1 MGLVLVEDVEIFAYH
16 GHFKEEQL
24 VGRNFVVNLMVD
36 TDFSK
41 AVETDE
47 LTGTVDYSALCRI
60 IHEQMAIP
68 SKLLEHVGGR
78 IMNCIKTEFGST
90 VHFAELKIA
99 KINTPLPG
107 KIGAVSIVMREEFN
121 N

>member
-1 MGLVLVEDVEIFAYH
+1 MGLVLVEDLEVFAYH

-24 VGRNFVVNLMVD
+24 VGRNFVVNLMVE
-36 TDFSK
+36 TDFTK
-41 AVETDE
+41 AIKTDE
-47 LTGTVDYSALCRI
+47 LDGTVDYSKLCAI

-78 IMNCIKTEFGST
+78 IIEKVKTEFGDT
-90 VHFAELKIA
+90 IFFVELKIA

-107 KIGAVSIVMREEFN
+107 KIGAVSIVMREEFR
-121 N
+121 

>member
-1 MGLVLVEDVEIFAYH
+1 MGLVLVENLEVFSYH

-24 VGRNFVVNLMVD
+24 VGRNFVVNLMVE

-41 AVETDE
+41 AMETDE
-47 LTGTVDYSALCRI
+47 LEGTVDYSALCRI

-78 IMNCIKTEFGST
+78 IIKEIKEEFGST
-90 VHFAELKIA
+90 IFFAELKIA
-99 KINTPLPG
+99 KINTPLKG
-107 KIGAVSIVMREEFN
+107 KIGAVSTVIREEF
-121 N
+121 

>member
-1 MGLVLVEDVEIFAYH
+1 MGLVLVEDLEVFAYH

-41 AVETDE
+41 AIATDE
-47 LTGTVDYSALCRI
+47 LDGTVDYSALCRI
-60 IHEQMAIP
+60 INEQMAIP

-78 IMNCIKTEFGST
+78 ILAKIKEEFSGS
-90 VHFAELKIA
+90 VLFAELKIA

-107 KIGAVSIVMREEFN
+107 KIGAVSIVMREEF
-121 N
+121 

>member
-1 MGLVLVEDVEIFAYH
+1 MGLVLVEDLEVFAYH

-24 VGRNFVVNLMVD
+24 VGRNFIVNLMVD
-36 TDFSK
+36 TDFTK

-47 LTGTVDYSALCRI
+47 LSGTVDYSRLCRI

-78 IMNCIKTEFGST
+78 IFKAIKTEFGNSI
-90 VHFAELKIA
+90 VFAELKIA

-107 KIGAVSIVMREEFN
+107 KIGAVSIVMREEF
-121 N
+121 